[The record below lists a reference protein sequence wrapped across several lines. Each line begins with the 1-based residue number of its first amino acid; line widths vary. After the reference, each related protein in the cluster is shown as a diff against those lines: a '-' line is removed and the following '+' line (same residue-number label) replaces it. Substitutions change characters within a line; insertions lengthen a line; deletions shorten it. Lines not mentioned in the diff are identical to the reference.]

1 MMRKVVILL
10 SWTVLTA
17 IVVTAQEPALSVS
30 PTAEAPAEDAISESL
45 PLLPL
50 GGFDRVAA
58 GAAQPLGWTAEGE
71 GDWLHDT
78 EVKLTGPGAL
88 KVMPGD
94 AKLSVCSETVEVTP
108 ELRSVSGSVMAKGDG
123 AAAAVLRWANQDGV
137 VREDA
142 LTAAAPGANGWRR
155 FNLSESEPPE
165 GAERLTLVL
174 TTEAREGAAAW
185 WDGAQLYGNY
195 ERTPLVGLYYN
206 QVGYEPQG
214 PKCFTAYS
222 NFAPATATFE
232 VLSDIGEPVYSGT
245 LEAPQR
251 ITDVNGRTWDYYYLR
266 GDFSEYSG
274 SGGHSIRVTMDGH
287 VADSESFEIA
297 RELMWEKVTP
307 VALNHFG
314 FQRSGA
320 EIPNF
325 QPAFHQD
332 DAVDAETQQALPL
345 AGGWYDDGR
354 CAKLTNSFV
363 LWKLVQAYD
372 AAAWRF
378 DTLDADRDG
387 DSDML
392 DELLWGADFVRRLVS
407 QEGAVYLGVQAT
419 PDYAGAPGKDTDNTP
434 GTGDERKA
442 VRTDDDTFHLAALA
456 CLARHVEDKQPLV
469 DAVAKA
475 LERDLAANRR
485 GPGQFAAAMNLYLA
499 TREEH
504 FGALAQELFPGVD
517 IEFVDSVNA
526 HDDEFGTFS
535 TVEIGLKFTA
545 KADALLR
552 LANNPFGVCTYGP
565 ANRPVYFSGP
575 DGKDG
580 AAEGNTRYILE
591 AAEHVARTYRF
602 APKPEYL
609 RFIWDQ
615 INWLL
620 GNNPYGL
627 CLIEGLGHKQPPAY
641 HDLHVFAG
649 VRRGAVPG
657 TIARG
662 IGPKGPGDDR
672 PYFDMRDVELPE
684 ARTNAGDIR
693 NNALVIS
700 TLGHLNR
707 FRYKTLP
714 PH

>member
-1 MMRKVVILL
+1 MMRKVVTLFSL
-10 SWTVLTA
+10 VVLA
-17 IVVTAQEPALSVS
+17 PAVVAAQEPAPPVS
-30 PTAEAPAEDAISESL
+30 QAAEDPAQDTISESL

-50 GGFDRVAA
+50 GGFDRAAA
-58 GAAQPLGWTAEGE
+58 GATQPLGWTAEGE
-71 GDWLHDT
+71 GDWLQDA

-88 KVMPGD
+88 KVMPSTG
-94 AKLSVCSETVEVTP
+94 KLCVFSETVVVTP
-108 ELRSVSGSVMAKGDG
+108 DLASVSGSVMAKGDG
-123 AAAAVLRWANQDGV
+123 ATAAVLRWNNADGI

-155 FNLSESEPPE
+155 FNLPESEPPD
-165 GAERLTLVL
+165 GADRLTLVL

-195 ERTPLVGLYYN
+195 ERTPQAGVYCN

-214 PKCFTAYS
+214 PKRFTAYC
-222 NFAPATATFE
+222 NFAPAAASFE

-245 LEAPQR
+245 LEPPQR
-251 ITDVNGRTWDYYYLR
+251 ITDINGRTWEHYYLR
-266 GDFSEYSG
+266 GDFSEYHGSG
-274 SGGHSIRVTMDGH
+274 SHSIRVTMDGH
-287 VADSESFEIA
+287 AAQSESFEIA
-297 RELMWEKVTP
+297 RELMWEQVVP
-307 VALNHFG
+307 VALNHFAL
-314 FQRSGA
+314 QRSGA

-332 DAVDAETQQALPL
+332 DAVDAETQVALPL
-345 AGGWYDDGR
+345 AGGWCDDGR
-354 CAKLTNSFV
+354 CAKLTNPFV
-363 LWKLVQAYD
+363 LWKLAQAYD

-378 DTLDADRDG
+378 NTLDTDQDG
-387 DSDML
+387 KSDMIN
-392 DELLWGADFVRRLVS
+392 ELLWGADFVRRLVS
-407 QEGAVYLGVQAT
+407 QETAVYQGVQAT
-419 PDYAGAPGKDTDNTP
+419 PGYAGASGKDTDNTP

-442 VRTDDDTFHLAALA
+442 MRTDDDTFHLAALA
-456 CLARHVEDKQPLV
+456 CLARHVEGKQPFV
-469 DAVAKA
+469 DAVANA

-485 GPGQFAAAMNLYLA
+485 GPGQFAAAMNLFLA
-499 TREEH
+499 TREER
-504 FGALAQELFPGVD
+504 FGAMAQELFPGVVV
-517 IEFVDSVNA
+517 EFVDSVNA

-545 KADALLR
+545 QADALLR
-552 LANNPFGVCTYGP
+552 LANNPFGVYTYGP
-565 ANRPVYFSGP
+565 ANRPVFFSGP

-609 RFIWDQ
+609 QFIWDQ
-615 INWLL
+615 LNWLL

-627 CLIEGLGHKQPPAY
+627 SLVEGLGHKQPPAY

-693 NNALVIS
+693 NNALAIS
-700 TLGHLNR
+700 TLAHLNR
-707 FRYKTLP
+707 FRYQVQP